1 MRGLLWL
8 GVVFEV
14 GVAFHLLDHLR
25 RGLPPFV
32 ATTAVPFLIVGP
44 LALFGIWRGHRWGA
58 ALMALVA
65 AAGLTL
71 GVWEHLISCGP
82 DHLAA
87 IPWPSALLTVATL
100 GVTVPLGW
108 RSLRVVLPRLDR
120 DRAP

>member
-1 MRGLLWL
+1 MRSLLWL

-14 GVAFHLLDHLR
+14 GVAFHLLDHLH

-32 ATTAVPFLIVGP
+32 ATTALPFLIVGP

-65 AAGLTL
+65 GRRAHLWSL
-71 GVWEHLISCGP
+71 GAP
-82 DHLAA
+82 DLSRPRSSGRDPLAA
-87 IPWPSALLTVATL
+87 ALLTVATL

-108 RSLRVVLPRLDR
+108 RSLRVVLP
-120 DRAP
+120 AP